1 MKDVEKY
8 LELPV
13 ENLKSHTDYSN
24 LKYSVLI
31 FMANCLVEGY
41 PQASELEQCDHY
53 LSLLQNEY
61 PNKVDPFILA
71 INLTKR
77 RNIVN
82 PAETIEEILMRMIMS
97 VDVISNFQA
106 VIASINDLS
115 KMDTKF
121 SIVCLDYLLTNKLN
135 SKNDSKFLEKA
146 ICSGF

>member
-1 MKDVEKY
+1 MKDTHK
-8 LELPV
+8 L
-13 ENLKSHTDYSN
+13 
-24 LKYSVLI
+24 
-31 FMANCLVEGY
+31 
-41 PQASELEQCDHY
+41 ASELEQCDHY

-115 KMDTKF
+115 KMNTKF
-121 SIVCLDYLLTNKLN
+121 SIVCLDYLLINKLN
-135 SKNDSKFLEKA
+135 SKNDSKFLGKA
-146 ICSGF
+146 ICSRFLITTQSKTMNDSEIAES